1 MNVLLIYPYC
11 LEERLHEEDVHVVPM
26 GLYYIGALLRANG
39 HAVDVL
45 NLQGLK
51 DAPEQIRTLLVERQP
66 DIIGFSILNA
76 NRWGGIEVARLAKA
90 LNPAVVTV
98 FGGVT
103 PTFLWR
109 HFLTHFAA
117 IDYVVVGEGEFPF
130 LNLVQALVRTPAP
143 DLAAVEGL
151 AWRDGRRVVC
161 NPAPRPIRNLDV
173 LPQPARYFRFQHV
186 ALTRGCRGN
195 CTFCG
200 SPLFWGRRV
209 RFHST
214 RYFVDQLELLY
225 RQGVTFFYVSDDT
238 FMVSAKRVI
247 AICREI
253 IRRKLPIS
261 WAAISRVDLVQPE
274 VLAWMRR
281 AGCTQISYG
290 VESGS
295 AAIRRDLNKPL
306 ETAQIARAF
315 DLTVRYGL
323 FSRAYFIYGCPGE
336 SDRSIAQTLALI
348 AAIKPLSVIFYV
360 LDVFPGTAL
369 YADFRRRFGLTD
381 DIWLKRIEDIL
392 YCEYDPALPP
402 ERVKAW
408 GRRLREGFQRLLPE
422 IVENIPLL
430 EDPGFA
436 PLHADFLSRLAMTF
450 SHGDYARIAAIVD
463 RDGIAAR
470 LYDRALAYH
479 PDSRAFLG
487 RAILH
492 QKAGAFGDA
501 ATLLE
506 RALRHYPQNEALNV
520 CQGITF
526 INLGRPQEA
535 IAVFLKYPDTPQA
548 AASLAA
554 CYKALGNSAEA
565 DRFARRHR
573 DLTGGG
579 G

>member
-1 MNVLLIYPYC
+1 MKVLLIYPYC
-11 LEERLHEEDVHVVPM
+11 LEERLHQEDVHVVPM

-39 HAVDVL
+39 HAVDIL

-51 DAPEQIRTLLVERQP
+51 GAPEQVRALLEDTQP

-90 LNPAVVTV
+90 VNPAVATV

-109 HFLTHFAA
+109 HFLTHFAE

-130 LNLVQALVRTPAP
+130 LHLVQALEKTPAP

-151 AWRDGRRVVC
+151 AWRDGGRPVR
-161 NPAPRPIRNLDV
+161 NPAPKPIRNLDV

-186 ALTRGCRGN
+186 ALTRGCPGN

-200 SPLFWGRRV
+200 SPLFWGRQV

-238 FMVSAKRVI
+238 FMVSPKRAI

-261 WAAISRVDLVQPE
+261 WAAISRVDLVQEE

-295 AAIRRDLNKPL
+295 AAIRRALNKPL
-306 ETAQIARAF
+306 ETEQIKRAF
-315 DLTVRYGL
+315 DLTVRHGL

-336 SDRSIAQTLALI
+336 SDRTIAQTLALI
-348 AAIKPLSVIFYV
+348 ADIKPLSVIFYV

-369 YADFRRRFGLTD
+369 YADFCRRFGLTD

-402 ERVKAW
+402 EQVKRW
-408 GRRLREGFQRLLPE
+408 GRQLREGFQRLLPE
-422 IVENIPLL
+422 IVESIPLL
-430 EDPGFA
+430 EDPQFA

-450 SHGDYARIAAIVD
+450 SHGDYARITAIAD
-463 RDGIAAR
+463 KDGIAAR
-470 LYDRALAYH
+470 LYDRALTYH
-479 PDSRAFLG
+479 PEPRAFLG
-487 RAILH
+487 RAILY
-492 QKAGAFGDA
+492 QQAGAFGEA
-501 ATLLE
+501 AKLLA
-506 RALRHYPQNEALNV
+506 RALSHFPQNEALSV
-520 CQGITF
+520 CQGINF
-526 INLGRPQEA
+526 INLNQPQEA
-535 IAVFLKYPDTPQA
+535 IAVLRNFPDAPQA

-565 DRFARRHR
+565 DRFARRYR

-579 G
+579 A

>member
-1 MNVLLIYPYC
+1 MNVLLVYPYC

-26 GLYYIGALLRANG
+26 GLYYIGALLKANG
-39 HAVDVL
+39 HEVAVL

-51 DAPEQIRTLLVERQP
+51 DAPEQIRALLEDKQP

-90 LNPAVVTV
+90 LNPAVTTV

-109 HFLTHFAA
+109 HFLAHFAE
-117 IDYVVVGEGEFPF
+117 IDYVVIGEGEFPF
-130 LNLVQALVRTPAP
+130 LNLVQALQKTPAP

-151 AWRDGRRVVC
+151 AWRDGQRVVC
-161 NPAPRPIRNLDV
+161 NPAPRPIRNLDG

-261 WAAISRVDLVQPE
+261 WAAISRVDLVQAE
-274 VLAWMRR
+274 VLGWMRR

-402 ERVKAW
+402 AQVKAW
-408 GRRLREGFQRLLPE
+408 GRQLREGFQRLLPE
-422 IVENIPLL
+422 IVDNIPLL
-430 EDPGFA
+430 EDPQLA

-450 SHGDYARIAAIVD
+450 SHGDYARIEAIAD

-479 PDSRAFLG
+479 PDPRAFLG

-501 ATLLE
+501 ARLLA
-506 RALRHYPQNEALNV
+506 RALRHYPQNEALNI
-520 CQGITF
+520 CQGINL
-526 INLGRPQEA
+526 INLNQPQAA
-535 IAVFLKYPDTPQA
+535 IAVLLNFPDAPQA

-554 CYKALGNSAEA
+554 CYKALGNTAEA